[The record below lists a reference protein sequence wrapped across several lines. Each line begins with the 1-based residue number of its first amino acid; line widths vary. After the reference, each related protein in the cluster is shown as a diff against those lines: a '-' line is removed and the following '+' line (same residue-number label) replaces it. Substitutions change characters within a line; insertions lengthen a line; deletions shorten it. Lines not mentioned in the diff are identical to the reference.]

1 MNYIKNIIKSILTE
15 EANIEGVSDA
25 IKKHYEVEVDYYAND
40 ATNNKGKGKRIIQP
54 VALGHS
60 KSGNLIVRAFQ
71 PYGDTKTKTPH
82 WKTFRIDRFGE
93 WKPLKKRTFQEPPD
107 FQYNAEGKY
116 NENGD
121 KTMTDVLIQAD
132 FSGTKAYH
140 SGEGKYKGLKQHNDE
155 LVKQKTEKNPYYNL
169 QKNIEKSYNANN
181 IDYIRRNIEAWKN
194 SEAAKKFRQ
203 GKQMNPNISSIE
215 DMEKIEDFGDKTTQ
229 QTVGPVTRDNVGAS
243 RQPDTKPDYSQ
254 AKMNGP
260 QTKQNINNNQED
272 KLKDTEE
279 NEQTN

>member
-1 MNYIKNIIKSILTE
+1 MNYIKNIVKSILAE

-40 ATNNKGKGKRIIQP
+40 TEAKSGKGKRVIQP

-71 PYGDTKTKTPH
+71 PYGDTKTTTPH
-82 WKTFRIDRFGE
+82 WKTFRLDRFGE
-93 WKPLKKRTFQEPPD
+93 WKPLKKRRFQEPPD
-107 FQYNAEGKY
+107 FQYNAEGSY
-116 NENGD
+116 NDNGD
-121 KTMTDVLIQAD
+121 KTMTDVLIQAN
-132 FSGTKAYH
+132 FSGTKAYN

-155 LVKQKTEKNPYYNL
+155 LVKKKVEQNPYYNL

-194 SEAAKKFRQ
+194 SEAAKQFRQ
-203 GKQMNPNISSIE
+203 QNYQQPNQSSIE
-215 DMEKIEDFGDKTTQ
+215 DMQKITDFGDTTTQ
-229 QTVGPVTRDNVGAS
+229 QTVGPVAKDNLE
-243 RQPDTKPDYSQ
+243 TKQQNNRKLDYSQ

-260 QTKQNINNNQED
+260 QLKQNINNKEQED
-272 KLKDTEE
+272 LEDNE
-279 NEQTN
+279 NNG